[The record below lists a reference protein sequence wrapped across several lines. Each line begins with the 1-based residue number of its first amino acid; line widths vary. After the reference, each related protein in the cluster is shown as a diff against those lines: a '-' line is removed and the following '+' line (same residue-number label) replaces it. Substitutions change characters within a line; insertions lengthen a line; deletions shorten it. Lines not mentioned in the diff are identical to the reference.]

1 MPASPTPNFFSA
13 ARRVADWARLLVS
26 SSNLLFMTCPLV
38 VVLKCRRLAQMTTVK
53 LGALDRRGTDK
64 MRRPAVEDVC
74 ARHLPMRQITRAL
87 QVHRQACQAGDVK
100 TELAG

>member
-1 MPASPTPNFFSA
+1 MQLFTQVSQSPACALFASPKQASAMPASPTPNFFSA

-53 LGALDRRGTDK
+53 LGALDRRGAYK
-64 MRRPAVEDVC
+64 MRRPADEDVC
-74 ARHLPMRQITRAL
+74 AR
-87 QVHRQACQAGDVK
+87 
-100 TELAG
+100 